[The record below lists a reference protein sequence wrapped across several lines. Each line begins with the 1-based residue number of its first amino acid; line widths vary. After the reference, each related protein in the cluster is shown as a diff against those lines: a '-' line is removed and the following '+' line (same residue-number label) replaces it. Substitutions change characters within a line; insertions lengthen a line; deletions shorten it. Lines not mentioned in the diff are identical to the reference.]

1 MRSTQTLP
9 PGWRHLHTTGNNR
22 KEGGSPFYETMQLAK
37 MFTRHLSLH
46 ASRMQHSRWE
56 KLRKLVHQRWGE
68 KIWHPSD
75 NEQGGEER
83 AI

>member
-1 MRSTQTLP
+1 
-9 PGWRHLHTTGNNR
+9 
-22 KEGGSPFYETMQLAK
+22 
-37 MFTRHLSLH
+37 MFTRHFSSLH

-75 NEQGGEER
+75 NEQGGKKELFEDELVR
-83 AI
+83 LQIQHVLLRCPPWSRTAQEGMPG